1 MTNGFFEQSKGHA
14 HSELL
19 PQPLMERRDGS
30 VLRLDALLSDGF
42 AVIGHDTPAFRAH
55 AQGLLPP
62 GMPGVA
68 LALVRRDDDFVG
80 GHHGIETVRDTSGE
94 IAALLDR
101 CRAGAIVL
109 RPDRYSY
116 RFVDAAE
123 LCEPSSTPRNMH
135 EAHQL

>member
-1 MTNGFFEQSKGHA
+1 LTNGFFEQSKGHA

-30 VLRLDALLSDGF
+30 VLRLDALLGDGF
-42 AVIGHDTPAFRAH
+42 SVIGHDTPAFRAH

-68 LALVRRDDDFVG
+68 LALVKRDDDFMR
-80 GHHGIETVRDTSGE
+80 GHTGIETVRDMSGV
-94 IAALLDR
+94 IAALLDSY
-101 CRAGAIVL
+101 RAAAIVL
-109 RPDRYSY
+109 RPDRYGY
-116 RFVDAAE
+116 RLVDAAQLSE
-123 LCEPSSTPRNMH
+123 SPQRNMH